1 MEKVLR
7 REVEFVEEW
16 MGNPIG
22 SKKVII
28 ANWADEL
35 KKRKTVVFVESK
47 EEKKADDNKEE
58 KEPEVK
64 IMKRAPK
71 DKMMKNQNAKEV

>member
-28 ANWADEL
+28 SNWADEL
-35 KKRKTVVFVESK
+35 KKRKTVVFVDSK
-47 EEKKADDNKEE
+47 EEKKADDKE
-58 KEPEVK
+58 EPEVK
-64 IMKRAPK
+64 IMKRATK
-71 DKMMKNQNAKEV
+71 NKMMKNQNVKEV